1 MHGRTSFFVAALASS
16 SLLLAAQSFVMPSA
30 PVSRSPAGIAARRP
44 LAIGTSNR
52 RGAPLAA
59 FFDPQVAQDALS
71 SILLL
76 ADDAV
81 AGSVTDAVADAPST
95 YSKYSYYTTLGLYA
109 LSFPGLISLVTRS
122 VKSKDVRRT
131 FEAPGPNAKEGKGKE
146 LKVVAGEVMA
156 YFLSQNYQISENKG
170 SAVTFKGVV
179 GKSKSQAFFLT
190 FCTFMGL
197 ISLAL
202 VLSIQF
208 QEIGEKWFYITL
220 ASPYAGLFYWQR
232 AAREDTVTVSLET
245 PDDTEEVTNIVAVGN
260 KEELERM
267 ATTLNY
273 GEKGM
278 VRVQGIFE
286 ST

>member
-30 PVSRSPAGIAARRP
+30 PMSRSPAGIAARRP

-220 ASPYAGLFYWQR
+220 ASPYA
-232 AAREDTVTVSLET
+232 
-245 PDDTEEVTNIVAVGN
+245 
-260 KEELERM
+260 
-267 ATTLNY
+267 
-273 GEKGM
+273 
-278 VRVQGIFE
+278 
-286 ST
+286 